1 VTIQTLTAVAV
12 ALGAALGAA
21 ACGGPAPGPATPAP
35 AGVEP
40 GVEVAV
46 YTAGVTE
53 ADARAQGFAMVVDRR
68 RMTFETGVSDVAF
81 GNVPNTIDPG
91 SVWFRSFTDPQGTR
105 VLEQSFENHAGNV
118 QALVQ
123 EQIGK
128 QIVIERS
135 EGELRGVLIRADYS
149 GLVLDVGNG
158 RQVTVPVDDHLLS
171 ARLPAGSGLALQP
184 TLSWKLEVAR
194 GGEHL
199 VEVVYSA
206 HQVTWWADYTM
217 VLDRRELGAHTLGVT
232 GWATLVNDSDATLA
246 DAKLKLVADKDS
258 TGQGGAKTAAETTA
272 SAWVWPVE
280 ERVTLEPHSTRQL
293 ALFVPRENVPAQLE
307 LRYEGMPANML
318 SGMRTEQYYGY
329 NSMPRVDEALVFDNP
344 DKLPAGG
351 VHLYV
356 LDAGDEEPAFLT
368 RSTVTAADAGKR
380 ASIPLGEAKGVTGM
394 RTQRGFNY
402 DYGKQQINEA
412 FEIKINNDRDEKVR
426 VRIVETLYR
435 SDNGARVVNV
445 MPEPEVDDG
454 NKLEFVIDV
463 APHGS
468 AIANYEAI
476 YKGVN
481 ETANW

>member
-1 VTIQTLTAVAV
+1 
-12 ALGAALGAA
+12 
-21 ACGGPAPGPATPAP
+21 
-35 AGVEP
+35 
-40 GVEVAV
+40 
-46 YTAGVTE
+46 
-53 ADARAQGFAMVVDRR
+53 
-68 RMTFETGVSDVAF
+68 
-81 GNVPNTIDPG
+81 
-91 SVWFRSFTDPQGTR
+91 
-105 VLEQSFENHAGNV
+105 
-118 QALVQ
+118 
-123 EQIGK
+123 
-128 QIVIERS
+128 
-135 EGELRGVLIRADYS
+135 
-149 GLVLDVGNG
+149 
-158 RQVTVPVDDHLLS
+158 
-171 ARLPAGSGLALQP
+171 
-184 TLSWKLEVAR
+184 
-194 GGEHL
+194 
-199 VEVVYSA
+199 
-206 HQVTWWADYTM
+206 
-217 VLDRRELGAHTLGVT
+217 
-232 GWATLVNDSDATLA
+232 
-246 DAKLKLVADKDS
+246 
-258 TGQGGAKTAAETTA
+258 
-272 SAWVWPVE
+272 
-280 ERVTLEPHSTRQL
+280 
-293 ALFVPRENVPAQLE
+293 
-307 LRYEGMPANML
+307 
-318 SGMRTEQYYGY
+318 
-329 NSMPRVDEALVFDNP
+329 MPRVDEALVFDNP